1 MEKYNLI
8 VNLTKVKAHSN
19 KYPLN
24 DTADS
29 LAKLGCSNN
38 QITKINI
45 NNITKKYVTLYWKEF
60 LIDYHCRN
68 FIKQICKAKRL
79 NSWISLNRF
88 QPFFTEEEIQKI
100 EWRCTWLSLRTSFPS
115 STSFKDSRWKAFK
128 IKLLHNELPVL
139 EILKKR
145 RSDLYGNFTN
155 CPRCNLAPED
165 YDHL

>member
-1 MEKYNLI
+1 MEQYNLMVKI
-8 VNLTKVKAHSN
+8 TKVKAHSN

-29 LAKLGCSNN
+29 LAKLGSSNN

-60 LIDYHCRN
+60 LIDCHCRN

-79 NSWISLNRF
+79 NSWISLNWF

-100 EWRCTWLSLRTSFPS
+100 EWRVHMVIFKNQFP
-115 STSFKDSRWKAFK
+115 F
-128 IKLLHNELPVL
+128 
-139 EILKKR
+139 
-145 RSDLYGNFTN
+145 LYIFQ
-155 CPRCNLAPED
+155 RQ
-165 YDHL
+165 